1 MSDERL
7 LHNSRS
13 EVTHLYFNVLRR
25 ERQAV
30 QRERGAAREALRR
43 ERERTARAVGEYKRA
58 FDHARAEAAE
68 YQAILAKAK
77 RDGQQ
82 LMRILEYLDKQA
94 A

>member
-1 MSDERL
+1 MAGERL
-7 LHNSRS
+7 LRDPRG
-13 EVTHLYFNVLRR
+13 EVTQQHYEV
-25 ERQAV
+25 
-30 QRERGAAREALRR
+30 LRR
-43 ERERTARAVGEYKRA
+43 ERERTAQALGEHKRA
-58 FDHARAEAAE
+58 FDHARAEALE